1 MSNAKITHMVIFCLH
16 ETIDTLG
23 VQTFLDKSTLLLAPI
38 PGVENFKA
46 FRQISKKNDYD
57 YAFSMEFADLAA
69 YDAYNNHPVHQEYVA
84 EIWMKKVSR
93 FLEIDLQSRSS

>member
-23 VQTFLDKSTLLLAPI
+23 TLLLAPI

-46 FRQISKKNDYD
+46 FCQISKKNDYD
-57 YAFSMEFADLAA
+57 YGFSMEFADQAA

-84 EIWMKKVSR
+84 EIWLKQVSH
-93 FLEIDLQSRSS
+93 FLEIDLQSRNS